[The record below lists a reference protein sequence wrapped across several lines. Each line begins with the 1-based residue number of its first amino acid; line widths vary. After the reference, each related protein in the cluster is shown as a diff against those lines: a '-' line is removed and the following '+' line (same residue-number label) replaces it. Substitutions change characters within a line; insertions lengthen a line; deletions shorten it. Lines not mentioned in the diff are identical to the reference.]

1 MTDRWPPPVSER
13 KEGERPLLGS
23 AGLGRCGAVR
33 PTRPQARRKAGR
45 PERAV
50 GHQAEGKLFL
60 LFFIFLSFLCLLVFK
75 NISNKIF

>member
-60 LFFIFLSFLCLLVFK
+60 LFFYFSFFSLFTCFQKYLK
-75 NISNKIF
+75 

>member
-23 AGLGRCGAVR
+23 AGLSRCGAVR